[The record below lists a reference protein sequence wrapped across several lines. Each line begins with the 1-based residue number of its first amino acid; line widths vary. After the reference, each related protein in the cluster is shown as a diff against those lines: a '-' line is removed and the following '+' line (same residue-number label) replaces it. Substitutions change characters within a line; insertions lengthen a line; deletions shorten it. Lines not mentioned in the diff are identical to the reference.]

1 MASSSLSAFNPGL
14 SLQLSAIKT
23 LSGTNYEDWKESL
36 EVNLAIMNLDLAIR
50 EEAPP
55 KLTTESSAEVR
66 AYYERWEHS
75 NRTCLMI
82 MKYTMDKFIKQC
94 VPDNENAKAY
104 LADIGKQFTKF
115 DKAEIGNPL
124 ALDEVDTSSSA
135 SHEVVFKEERVI
147 LPVPLAPPPV
157 IVSPPAEQQVTP
169 LHEPNVDLESVV
181 DEGTS
186 STHLRRHGCNLRHVD
201 PVSVDLV
208 SWADTWILWKL
219 MC

>member
-1 MASSSLSAFNPGL
+1 
-14 SLQLSAIKT
+14 
-23 LSGTNYEDWKESL
+23 
-36 EVNLAIMNLDLAIR
+36 MNLDLAIR

-104 LADIGKQFTKF
+104 LVDIGKQFTKF

-135 SHEVVFKEERVI
+135 SREVVFKEERVI

-157 IVSPPAEQQVTP
+157 IASPPAEQQVTP
-169 LHEPNVDLESVV
+169 LHEPNVDVESVV

-186 STHLRRHGCNLRHVD
+186 STHLRSLNRHGCNLRHVD